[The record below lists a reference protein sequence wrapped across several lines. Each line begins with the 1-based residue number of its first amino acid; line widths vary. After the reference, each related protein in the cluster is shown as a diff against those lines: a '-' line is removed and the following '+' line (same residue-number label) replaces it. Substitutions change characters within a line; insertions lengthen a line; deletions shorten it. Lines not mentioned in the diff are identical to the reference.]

1 MYDATNVRLR
11 NLSLA
16 YSLPKKICNTTGFL
30 QSAKIGVSV
39 TNVFMLYSK
48 MKGLDPES
56 VYATSTNATGFE
68 YGSTPTARSFV
79 FNITLG
85 F

>member
-1 MYDATNVRLR
+1 
-11 NLSLA
+11 
-16 YSLPKKICNTTGFL
+16 
-30 QSAKIGVSV
+30 
-39 TNVFMLYSK
+39 